1 MYKKYFILGL
11 ASMTVFVV
19 ACNSNSSKSNE
30 NELTSNRPAAE
41 IYTAYC
47 VQCHGEDGKKGTL
60 GAKDLTISPLTT
72 NERID
77 IITNGKR
84 SMPSYKASMSKQEI
98 ENVAKYLESL
108 K

>member
-1 MYKKYFILGL
+1 MYKKYVTFGVLSISTLII
-11 ASMTVFVV
+11 
-19 ACNSNSSKSNE
+19 ACNSNPSKN
-30 NELTSNRPAAE
+30 NKKNVDLNRPASE

-60 GAKDLTISPLTT
+60 GAKDLTVSLLSTK
-72 NERID
+72 ERID

-84 SMPSYKASMSKQEI
+84 SMPSYKSSMSKNEI
-98 ENVAKYLESL
+98 ENVAKYIESL